1 MSAPALTLG
10 LALAVALLAGGAVTA
25 FTANNALKKIAAVL
39 TALVGAALS
48 LSLVGAPSV
57 AIIGAVAIALAYCV
71 IGVSVAVRL
80 QEAYGSV
87 DLNEADAAD
96 EQDEPREPSA

>member
-1 MSAPALTLG
+1 VSAPALTLG

-25 FTANNALKKIAAVL
+25 FTVNNALKKIAAVL